1 MTQESLENF
10 GAYRKAMDL
19 FDWVVQD
26 MAMLRKDPR
35 CYKLVSQQVASAD
48 SIASNIEE
56 GHGRQSR
63 REYARYLI
71 ISRGSARETRGRY
84 TRMKH
89 WLSQEIIRHR
99 VALCDEIIGILTGT
113 ITTLRRAAESG

>member
-1 MTQESLENF
+1 MSQESLENF
-10 GAYRKAMDL
+10 GAYRKAMEL

-26 MAMLRKDPR
+26 MATLRTDPR
-35 CYKLVSQQVASAD
+35 CFKLVSQQVASAD

-63 REYARYLI
+63 REYARYLV

-89 WLSQEIIRHR
+89 WLSQEVIRHR
-99 VALCDEIIGILTGT
+99 AALCDEIIGILTGT
-113 ITTLRRAAESG
+113 ITTLRRARQSP